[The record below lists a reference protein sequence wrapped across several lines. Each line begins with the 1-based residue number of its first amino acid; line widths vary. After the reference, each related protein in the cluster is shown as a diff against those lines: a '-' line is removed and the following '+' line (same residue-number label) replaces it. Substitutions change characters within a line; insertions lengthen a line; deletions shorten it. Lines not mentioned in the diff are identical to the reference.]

1 MSFYQ
6 VGLLGDATPEQL
18 QVLQDEIVQLV
29 KPLGIMAELEFVLP
43 DATFAPQPDY
53 SLVGILF
60 GGDCSKLDPASLQ
73 SLMRHG
79 TPIIP
84 VVGDL
89 TSFAKLVPAC
99 LHHINGLK
107 LDPADK
113 KLTRVATA
121 ALECMGLL
129 PRQRRI
135 FLSYRRTEA
144 REAGLQLFEHLTSRH
159 FDVFLD
165 THSVAPA
172 EDFQEVLWHRLSDS
186 DVLVMLDTQ
195 TYFENR
201 WTNEEFGRALAKS
214 LSPVRLGWP
223 GVAPAPRSFA
233 AESIQL
239 EANDFQPG
247 ASILSADAL
256 ARATIAIERVR
267 SRGIAVRGLELTSA
281 VANGVEKIDGEFL
294 GLGPKRTI
302 IIELPDGHKVLV
314 FPSVGVP
321 TSEHLH
327 QTAVLNATS
336 DSRAVVYDD
345 AGVGSQWQTH
355 LKWLGQEIKSVKWLK
370 MGRVSWE
377 LAAWPRE
384 HQ

>member
-6 VGLLGDATPEQL
+6 IGLLGDATPEQVQTL
-18 QVLQDEIVQLV
+18 KEEIVRLV
-29 KPLGIMAELEFVLP
+29 TPLGVVAELDFSLP
-43 DATFAPQPDY
+43 DASFTPRADY
-53 SLVGILF
+53 SSVAILF
-60 GGDCSKLDPASLQ
+60 GGDCSTLDPAYLQ
-73 SLMRHG
+73 SLMRQG

-99 LHHINGLK
+99 LHHINGLQ

-113 KLTRVATA
+113 ELTRIATA

-144 REAGLQLFEHLTSRH
+144 RDTAVQLFEHLTSRH

-165 THSVAPA
+165 THGVAPA

-186 DVLVMLDTQ
+186 DVLVMLDTP
-195 TYFENR
+195 TYFKNR

-223 GVAPAPRSFA
+223 GVAPASRSFA

-239 EANDFQPG
+239 EASDFQPD
-247 ASILSADAL
+247 ANILNVDAL

-281 VANGVEKIDGEFL
+281 VAKGVEKIDGKFL

-302 IIELPDGHKVLV
+302 VAELASGHKVLV

-327 QTAVLNATS
+327 QIAVLNATS

-345 AGVGSQWQTH
+345 AGVGRQWQTH
-355 LKWLGQEIKSVKWLK
+355 LEWLGQEIKSVKWLK
-370 MGRVSWE
+370 MGRVPWE
-377 LAAWPRE
+377 LGAWPQEYR
-384 HQ
+384 